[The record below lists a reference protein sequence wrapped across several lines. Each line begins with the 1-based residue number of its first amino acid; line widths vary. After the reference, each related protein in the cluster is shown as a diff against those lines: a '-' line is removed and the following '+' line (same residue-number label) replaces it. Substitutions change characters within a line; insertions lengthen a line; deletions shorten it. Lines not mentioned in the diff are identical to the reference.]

1 MCFSPIE
8 RLDVLYA
15 QPPEPLPE
23 GVLGTLTGI
32 GIQRALWLKTLGTC
46 SVKQSKTSF
55 FIAELLRSSTSLPN
69 LQGGYFQTLVPR
81 SSSPRSA
88 RRSQG
93 ALWEMLWEAVIPE
106 GGAVWQSPVRDIE
119 GVPSCQRA
127 RLSGGLRG
135 EGSRPRIC

>member
-15 QPPEPLPE
+15 QPSEPLPE

-88 RRSQG
+88 R
-93 ALWEMLWEAVIPE
+93 
-106 GGAVWQSPVRDIE
+106 
-119 GVPSCQRA
+119 
-127 RLSGGLRG
+127 
-135 EGSRPRIC
+135 